1 MSSIQVGTHAP
12 HVKLFDTDRNAVTF
26 PQHGEVVVLA
36 FFPAA
41 FTSVCTAELC
51 TFRDSLADFSK
62 LAAKVYGISVDSPFA
77 LAEFKKQNALTF
89 ALLSDHQHEAIKAYD
104 VVFPN
109 LANVGFEAARR
120 SVFVIGKDG
129 NVAWQWLSEN
139 PGQQPA
145 YEDVKS
151 AVAAAAAA

>member
-1 MSSIQVGTHAP
+1 MSSIQVGMHAP

-26 PQHGEVVVLA
+26 PQHGEVIVLA

-41 FTSVCTAELC
+41 FTAVCTAELC
-51 TFRDSLADFSK
+51 SFRDSLADYAR
-62 LAAKVYGISVDSPFA
+62 LDAKVYGISVDSPFA
-77 LAEFKKQNALTF
+77 LAEFKKQNNINF

-109 LANVGFEAARR
+109 LANVGFTAAKR
-120 SVFVIGKDG
+120 SVFVVGKDG
-129 NVAWQWLSEN
+129 HVAWQWISEN

-145 YEDVKS
+145 YDDVKN
-151 AVAAAAAA
+151 AVTAAAAK